1 MHSYRIHFLLKIR
14 KIFIFNIV
22 FTAFIKIL
30 PVGEMPSHSHA
41 MIYSSI
47 QGTLSGAIT
56 GTSAGSN
63 VGSNGVLNWQ
73 NGYEL
78 QLQLGGHGF
87 VVAEPHIAADH
98 THSIIATGSNQSHN
112 NLQPYTAI
120 YMWQR
125 IE

>member
-1 MHSYRIHFLLKIR
+1 M
-14 KIFIFNIV
+14 
-22 FTAFIKIL
+22 A
-30 PVGEMPSHSHA
+30 VGELPSHSHA
-41 MIYSSI
+41 ITYTSI
-47 QGTLSGAIT
+47 QGTLSGTIT
-56 GTSAGSN
+56 STSAGSN
-63 VGSNGVLNWQ
+63 VGSDGVLNWQ

-112 NLQPYTAI
+112 NMQPFIVTYI
-120 YMWQR
+120 WQR

>member
-1 MHSYRIHFLLKIR
+1 M
-14 KIFIFNIV
+14 
-22 FTAFIKIL
+22 T
-30 PVGEMPSHSHA
+30 
-41 MIYSSI
+41 YSSI

-63 VGSNGVLNWQ
+63 VGSDGVLNWQ